1 MTTNLERVIAF
12 LRQYPGSTDTD
23 IREGTRIQPHQQVN
37 QIANRLAASGVAQR
51 IKESDGKYHNY
62 LVAKGIV
69 SATASLKTESKA
81 AAPHGRSTGAWPTFP
96 QRDQETLV
104 LIECS
109 GEKRRGGEPR
119 IAGPRLHEE
128 IDPDVARELLHRRR
142 LIADE
147 AQLDE
152 RLVKPAVRRY
162 SGPFYDKAAAP
173 IEHLVEQDVRV
184 LVLSGA
190 YGVILAR
197 EAIGWYNRKFRI
209 ADWSKGLLDRVMR
222 AYVQR
227 YRLTKAVAFLPVT
240 SDYAKAARGVHWHV
254 HGVGSALLVS
264 PVVGGGAG
272 AQRKSPLV
280 CGEALAAWSQGELR
294 PGWLGEHRTPLAV
307 TEM

>member
-1 MTTNLERVIAF
+1 VTTNVERVIAF

-37 QIANRLAASGVAQR
+37 QIANRLGATGIVLR
-51 IKESDGKYHNY
+51 IKGSDGKYHNY
-62 LVAKGIV
+62 LASTGTV
-69 SATASLKTESKA
+69 SATTSLETRSKTA
-81 AAPHGRSTGAWPTFP
+81 TPYRRSTGAWPAFP

-109 GEKRRGGEPR
+109 GKKRRGGEPR
-119 IAGPRLHEE
+119 IAGSRLHEE

-142 LIADE
+142 SIADE
-147 AQLDE
+147 AHLDE
-152 RLVKPAVRRY
+152 RLVMPAVMRY
-162 SGPFYDKAAAP
+162 SGPFYDKAAAA

-184 LVLSGA
+184 LVLSGG
-190 YGVILAR
+190 YGVVLAL
-197 EAIGWYNRKFRI
+197 EAIGWYDRKFRI

-227 YRLTKAVAFLPVT
+227 HRLTKAVAFLPIT
-240 SDYAKAARGVHWHV
+240 SDYAKAARGVQWHA

-264 PVVGGGAG
+264 PVVRGGGM
-272 AQRKSPLV
+272 RKSPLV

-294 PGWLGEHRTPLAV
+294 PGWLGEYRTPLAV
-307 TEM
+307 AEM